1 MPTNVLQSCVS
12 KFFFLLS
19 QDFTLLFEFYVF
31 LFLLKLEHIETE
43 REGQWK
49 IEELSSLFY
58 LKFSIKL
65 YRSNVVYACSHLWL
79 FSGQFFLF
87 CFSSLRSRSFSP
99 YLLTFILVLFHLV
112 WDCFPKVY
120 ACVCF
125 LCVKYVNNIHIIQ
138 KKKNL
143 FRYGKKIADH
153 STE

>member
-1 MPTNVLQSCVS
+1 MCFKVFFSPLSRFHAALRVLC
-12 KFFFLLS
+12 FFIS
-19 QDFTLLFEFYVF
+19 FEVGTYRDR
-31 LFLLKLEHIETE
+31 ERE

-87 CFSSLRSRSFSP
+87 CFSSLRTRSFSP
-99 YLLTFILVLFHLV
+99 YLRTFILVLFHLV

-138 KKKNL
+138 KKK
-143 FRYGKKIADH
+143 KIYFGMEKRLQTILP
-153 STE
+153 SR